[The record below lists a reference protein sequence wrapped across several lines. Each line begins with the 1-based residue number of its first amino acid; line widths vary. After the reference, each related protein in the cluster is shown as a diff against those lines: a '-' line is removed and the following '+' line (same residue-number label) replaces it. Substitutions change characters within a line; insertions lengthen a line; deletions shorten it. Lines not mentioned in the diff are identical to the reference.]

1 MFFKLTLH
9 SCNTV
14 RMDQPLGRSSIQEL
28 NYTTE
33 LFLGIFGGGGRT
45 DSLYSCAY
53 SGSLRSIPQ
62 SSLATQ
68 LHPLFRTLDIRHLF
82 LEAEYAVHFLASKAR
97 NDSGQDQRALSS

>member
-33 LFLGIFGGGGRT
+33 LFLGIFGRGGRT
-45 DSLYSCAY
+45 DSFYSCAY
-53 SGSLRSIPQ
+53 FCTLRPISQ

-68 LHPLFRTLDIRHLF
+68 HHPLFRTLDIRHLF
-82 LEAEYAVHFLASKAR
+82 LEAEYALHSLASKAR
-97 NDSGQDQRALSS
+97 NDSGQGQRALSS

>member
-1 MFFKLTLH
+1 MLFKLTLH

-14 RMDQPLGRSSIQEL
+14 RMDQPLGRSSIQKL

-33 LFLGIFGGGGRT
+33 LFLGVFGGGGRT

-53 SGSLRSIPQ
+53 SGTLRPIPK
-62 SSLATQ
+62 SGLATQ

-82 LEAEYAVHFLASKAR
+82 LEAEYAFHLLASKAR
-97 NDSGQDQRALSS
+97 NDLGQDQPALSS

>member
-1 MFFKLTLH
+1 
-9 SCNTV
+9 
-14 RMDQPLGRSSIQEL
+14 MDQPLGRSSVQEL

-53 SGSLRSIPQ
+53 SGSLRPIPQ